1 MRNFKMRTI
10 IIGIVSVTTAVCIAL
25 LCILAWANFNTMLKE
40 NINENMTTYLE
51 AQTNSVEEFVKN
63 SERTLKL
70 YSESGLVKQ
79 LILEDLANAKSNPN
93 RELPAFTDESYN
105 TAAYFA
111 DNYPSFA
118 STQEYTLNYYSDLD
132 NWEGLY
138 VGNFETR
145 VLAYS
150 VPPVIGKVLREDP
163 ARVDELMNSMNAD
176 LDGVYNAGIIVSP
189 GTGQLCLSMYC
200 PVLDDGEMVG
210 YVGAGVFN
218 TNLEDILTNL
228 ELGVGT
234 ENNFYMINTQTGI
247 TYIDTEASEAEQ
259 EDIIAKETTRP
270 MLLEV
275 ISKSQTASQEQ
286 FEYRDPSNGRT
297 MIVSYKM
304 IPGYDWALVIA
315 VDKNELYAASVRN
328 LIVMIV
334 LGVVAILFMT
344 VLVTVLAS
352 KLSKSLELTV
362 NELNKAANGDISSS
376 TSIVSSVTEI
386 NQIGKSLTGLK
397 RKLADVILKTKDM
410 SENLNVASNSL
421 ATSADQA
428 SETSGHV
435 TGVMTE
441 VSQGASSQA
450 ESVQTASQCTDAM
463 GNDIDDISNNITV
476 LNQTTDTM
484 RESCIKITSALEQI
498 VQQNNY
504 VSEAISGINE
514 TIAATDRSVNEI
526 SKFSDSINNIA
537 SQTNLLSLNAS
548 IEAARAGEAGRGF
561 AIVAGEIRQLADQS
575 KNSADEIKAIIEQL
589 IVDTKA
595 SVRTMET
602 LNESF
607 QTQGKQIISA
617 QQDMDVMADNVSTV
631 SENSQSIGNMVTNLK
646 AAKEMLVDLVENL
659 SAISERNATSTE
671 QTSMSMNELDTTFTI
686 INESAAKLGLLAS
699 DLIETIN
706 YFK

>member
-63 SERTLKL
+63 SERMLKL
-70 YSESGLVKQ
+70 FSESGLVKQ

-145 VLAYS
+145 VLTYS

-234 ENNFYMINTQTGI
+234 DNNFYMINTQTGI

-315 VDKNELYAASVRN
+315 VDKNELYAASVKN

-362 NELNKAANGDISSS
+362 NELNKAASGDISSS

-421 ATSADQA
+421 ANSADQA